1 VNITC
6 AISGCE
12 EQATDRPYRIAENV
26 CLNLCQPHSYDVA
39 SRTKERA
46 RQAIADLDAIGG
58 ISKHTPGWTYVIR
71 LSDGVLKIGMTEGGI
86 AKRLQDLTTKYSAG
100 VPVMVLAVVE
110 GGESRE
116 KLYHHQW
123 AHLRIPGTMEA
134 FHQDPSL
141 IRWAEE
147 LGIDPGSDV
156 EKYDGYIERR
166 HQAGKAGAD
175 VEAMFGDAQEQ
186 MNRLRKSEDESFWG

>member
-1 VNITC
+1 MNITC

-26 CLNLCQPHSYDVA
+26 YLNLCQPHSYDVA

-71 LSDGVLKIGMTEGGI
+71 LSDGSLKIGTSGKGI
-86 AKRLQDLTTKYSAG
+86 AERLQALTTKYNAG
-100 VPVMVLAVVE
+100 VPVAVLAVVE

-116 KLYHHQW
+116 MVYHQKW
-123 AHLRIPGTMEA
+123 ASLRIPGTMEA

-141 IRWAEE
+141 IQWADS

-156 EKYDGYIERR
+156 ENYEGYVERR
-166 HQAGKAGAD
+166 HQRNNRP
-175 VEAMFGDAQEQ
+175 VPEMFGDVVEQ
-186 MNRLRKSEDESFWG
+186 IAELQKSEADSFWE